1 MSDVIVR
8 AATPADALGIA
19 TVQLTSWQETF
30 TRLLPA
36 DYWDQHPLERFHER
50 WQGWLDAGA
59 TPPVAVVDGE
69 VVGFAYAG
77 AAQGRGGHPPARA
90 RQLFTIYVLAAWHGS
105 GAGQLLL
112 DAALPAGEPAE
123 LWAAADNPRAR
134 RFYERN
140 GFEPD
145 GATVLDPDFAGLP
158 EVRLV
163 R

>member
-1 MSDVIVR
+1 MSAVTIR
-8 AATPADALGIA
+8 AGGPADALGIA
-19 TVQLTSWQETF
+19 TVQLTSWRETYAG
-30 TRLLPA
+30 LVPA
-36 DYWDQHPLERFHER
+36 AFWDEHPLERFRDR

-59 TPPVAVVDGE
+59 TPPVAVAGGA
-69 VVGFAYAG
+69 VVGFAYVG
-77 AAQGRGGHPPARA
+77 AAQERGGHPPVRE
-90 RQLFTIYVLAAWHGS
+90 RQLFTIYLLAAWHGS

-123 LWAAADNPRAR
+123 LWVAADNPRAR

-140 GFEPD
+140 GFAPD

-158 EVRLV
+158 ELRLV